1 MSIIR
6 DEAQPQLREANRVL
20 EAAQRRMLVV
30 DLLCIAWATIGAQ
43 IARFGGNE
51 QSLDVGNQRTSYT
64 FISLLLIVTWWLVLG
79 TGGSRED
86 QVLGYG
92 PEEYR
97 RVIKSTLWL
106 FGAVAIISYVF
117 QLDTARGYVAIALP
131 LGIVSLLA
139 GRWIVRATL
148 VAKRQQGRG
157 LQRVLLIGGPHT
169 TRHLHRQL
177 SMHPEAGYLPV
188 AAHMPEPSSLESIQT
203 ESGPLPVIGHG
214 KGIDDVL
221 EAIRDSAATAV
232 AITAG
237 AAFDP
242 MVLRQLGWQLAARNI
257 GMIMAPALTDVAGP
271 RIRTQPVA
279 GLPLIHVTTPKL
291 EGSKRVIKRSFDIL
305 TSVTL
310 LALLALPMGLVA
322 LLVRLD
328 SKGPAIFRQQRV
340 GRAGAPF
347 WMFKFRSM
355 VADAEARLESLRQH
369 NDGAGLLFKMKQ
381 DPRITRLGKVIRK
394 YSIDELPQL
403 LNVLRGEMSLV
414 GPRPPLPSEVIGY
427 DDFAHRRLLV
437 KPGITGSWQVSGRS
451 NLSWEDALRLDL
463 YYVENWS
470 LTQDLLILARTIR
483 AVLSRAGAY

>member
-1 MSIIR
+1 MLII
-6 DEAQPQLREANRVL
+6 
-20 EAAQRRMLVV
+20 
-30 DLLCIAWATIGAQ
+30 DLLCITWATVGAQ
-43 IARFGGNE
+43 IARFGSND
-51 QSLDVGNQRTSYT
+51 QSLDIGGNQRAPYT
-64 FISLLLIVTWWLVLG
+64 LISVLLIVTWWIVLG
-79 TGGSRED
+79 AGGTREERL
-86 QVLGYG
+86 LGYG

-97 RVIKSTLWL
+97 RVITSTLWL
-106 FGAVAIISYVF
+106 FGAVAIVSYVF

-131 LGIVSLLA
+131 LGIISLLA

-148 VAKRQQGRG
+148 VASRHQGQG

-188 AAHMPEPSSLESIQT
+188 AAHMPEHSALESIET
-203 ESGPLPVIGHG
+203 ESGFLPVVGHG
-214 KGIDDVL
+214 KGVDEVL
-221 EAIRDSAATAV
+221 EAIDACDATAV

-279 GLPLIHVTTPKL
+279 GLPLIHVTTPRL
-291 EGSKRVIKRSFDIL
+291 EGSKRFIKRSFDIL
-305 TSVTL
+305 TSAVLLLL
-310 LALLALPMGLVA
+310 LAVPMVLVA
-322 LLVRLD
+322 LLVRID
-328 SKGPAIFRQQRV
+328 SKGPAIFRQKRV
-340 GRAGAPF
+340 GRAGIPF
-347 WMFKFRSM
+347 EMYKFRSM
-355 VADAEARLESLRQH
+355 VLDAEARLEALQLH
-369 NDGAGLLFKMKQ
+369 NEGAGLLFKMKE

-394 YSIDELPQL
+394 HSIDELPQL

-414 GPRPPLPSEVIGY
+414 GPRPPLPTEVVGY

-437 KPGITGSWQVSGRS
+437 KPGITGLWQVSGRS

-483 AVLSRAGAY
+483 AVTNRVGAY